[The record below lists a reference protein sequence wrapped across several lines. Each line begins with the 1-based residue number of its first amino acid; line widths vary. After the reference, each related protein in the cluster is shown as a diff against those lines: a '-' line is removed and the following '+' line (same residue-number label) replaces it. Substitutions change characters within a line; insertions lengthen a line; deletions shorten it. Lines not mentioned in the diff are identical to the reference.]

1 MPDGNCIPYLYPM
14 RKVEHIGI
22 AVRSLEASIPV
33 YEKLLDSP
41 CYKRERVEGER
52 VDTAFFRQ
60 GETKIELLEGLDPD
74 GVIASYIAR
83 RGEGMHHIAFDT
95 ADIRAEMQR
104 LLEAGFR
111 LLSEEPRPGA
121 DGKWVC
127 FIHPKDTAGVLV
139 ELCQDR
145 GAEDAE
151 GLR

>member
-1 MPDGNCIPYLYPM
+1 M

-74 GVIASYIAR
+74 GVIASYVAK
-83 RGEGMHHIAFDT
+83 RGEGIHHIAFDT
-95 ADIRAEMQR
+95 ADIRTEMQR
-104 LLEAGFR
+104 LREAGFR

-145 GAEDAE
+145 GAQGDAVI
-151 GLR
+151 R

>member
-1 MPDGNCIPYLYPM
+1 M

-22 AVRSLEASIPV
+22 AVRSLEAAIPV
-33 YEKLLDSP
+33 YEKLLDTP
-41 CYKRERVEGER
+41 CYKRERVEGEQ

-60 GETKIELLEGLDPD
+60 GETKIELLEGTDPE
-74 GVIASYIAR
+74 GVIASFLAK
-83 RGEGMHHIAFDT
+83 RGEGMHHVAFDT

-104 LLEAGFR
+104 LKEAGFR

-121 DGKWVC
+121 DNKWVC

-145 GAEDAE
+145 EAG
-151 GLR
+151 GVHPM